1 MLFFFRIEVDGAQW
15 IQKNI
20 HDIIHLLQSR
30 VGFFLLKHSEF
41 CLAWEI
47 AATMLE
53 LQRIFT
59 FALLSGSET
68 SWLHEGWSK
77 TYCIWCQGQSLET
90 ELGSEKPQHFSLH
103 HRKVFVHWIAQKSLL
118 KAITP
123 LISAHYA
130 CPSTSS
136 FYGFFHKCDYIFS
149 CLNIFG
155 NLPLI
160 TASISSLCIL
170 QSYPFSTFLSLAS
183 N

>member
-1 MLFFFRIEVDGAQW
+1 MQQFKRVFFSLIFTCDLIIKSLRVFRFSKKAKEAHYAIFFFRIEVDGAQW

-20 HDIIHLLQSR
+20 HDIIHLLRGR

-68 SWLHEGWSK
+68 SWLHEVWSK
-77 TYCIWCQGQSLET
+77 TYCIWGQGQSLET
-90 ELGSEKPQHFSLH
+90 ELGSEKPQHFSFH

-123 LISAHYA
+123 LISAH
-130 CPSTSS
+130 
-136 FYGFFHKCDYIFS
+136 
-149 CLNIFG
+149 
-155 NLPLI
+155 
-160 TASISSLCIL
+160 
-170 QSYPFSTFLSLAS
+170 
-183 N
+183 